1 MSIFRGFLLASAV
14 ACASGAALASTVA
27 IPVVV
32 EEEQF
37 FLEDGQNLTYTFS
50 GLPRT
55 IGSGGELLIIGD
67 SLNQTSPPGL
77 DITDGNEFFTIRLDG
92 ELVRLDGVIPDF
104 FSCGDNFFTQP
115 QVFVISG
122 TRNCRFELTVPIRG
136 EDLDRFLQDGVLSVF
151 LNFSG
156 TVDGRPQDEDFVRV
170 RLSYET
176 DVAVVPLPA
185 GGLLLGSGLVL
196 AAAVARRRRRGA

>member
-1 MSIFRGFLLASAV
+1 MRRRNCHKGFRYMSIFRGFLLASAV

-67 SLNQTSPPGL
+67 SLNQTSPP
-77 DITDGNEFFTIRLDG
+77 DW
-92 ELVRLDGVIPDF
+92 
-104 FSCGDNFFTQP
+104 
-115 QVFVISG
+115 ISQ
-122 TRNCRFELTVPIRG
+122 TAMSSS
-136 EDLDRFLQDGVLSVF
+136 LSVWTG
-151 LNFSG
+151 N
-156 TVDGRPQDEDFVRV
+156 
-170 RLSYET
+170 LSVWT
-176 DVAVVPLPA
+176 
-185 GGLLLGSGLVL
+185 G
-196 AAAVARRRRRGA
+196 